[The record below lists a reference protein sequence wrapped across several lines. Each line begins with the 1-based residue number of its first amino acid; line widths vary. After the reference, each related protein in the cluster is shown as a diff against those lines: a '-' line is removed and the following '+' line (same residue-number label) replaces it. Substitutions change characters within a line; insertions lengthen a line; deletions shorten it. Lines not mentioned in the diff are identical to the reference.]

1 MQLGPDYNFTLFLLL
16 FVRMSGCVLFNP
28 IVGRRNIPPVFRAG
42 LSLMLTIFTCPF
54 VPQQALHIS
63 SPVVFA
69 VCAVKELLI
78 GFTVGFMIQMIE
90 SVLIMAGEQMDL
102 QLGISMSKIYDP
114 QSNISMPLSAS
125 LVNAMFLL
133 IFFITNS
140 HLTLMELFVKLGT
153 AVPYGDEMID
163 ADVFGKLASVFG
175 LMLIY
180 AAKLCLPIVAVELI
194 AQIGIGV
201 MMKAVPQID
210 IFTVEVQLKIIIGFL
225 AIVVLIPPF
234 ASFIEELI
242 RVMFQNIGGIYTLL
256 TGG

>member
-1 MQLGPDYNFTLFLLL
+1 M
-16 FVRMSGCVLFNP
+16 RMTGCVVFNP
-28 IVGRRNIPPVFRAG
+28 ILGRRNIPVMFRVAF
-42 LSLMLTIFTCPF
+42 SVILTLFLYPF
-54 VPQQALHIS
+54 VPAQQQNLQIS
-63 SPVVFA
+63 SPVVFT

-78 GFTVGFMIQMIE
+78 GFLVGFVMQMTQAVI
-90 SVLIMAGEQMDL
+90 IMAGEQMDM

-125 LVNAMFLL
+125 LINAMFML
-133 IFFITNS
+133 IFFLSNS
-140 HLTLMELFVKLGT
+140 HLTLMQLFVKLGV
-153 AVPYGDEMID
+153 AIPYGDQLIP
-163 ADVFGKLASVFG
+163 AGTFSKLVSCFG

-180 AAKLCLPIVAVELI
+180 SAKLCLPIIAVEMI
-194 AQIGIGV
+194 SQIGIGI